1 MRGRRLRLS
10 HLRLLSACSCLG
22 GRAVSRSPRV
32 SSHRRGAFPSTSQR
46 TTWMFP
52 ALAQRCRRNR
62 QLLLQC
68 EGGLRQRFGRA
79 AGRSDVPRAGD
90 GTSAADALGEI
101 CDI

>member
-1 MRGRRLRLS
+1 
-10 HLRLLSACSCLG
+10 
-22 GRAVSRSPRV
+22 
-32 SSHRRGAFPSTSQR
+32 
-46 TTWMFP
+46 MFP